1 MTAPLNPKGT
11 RRFESLQQAD
21 DGGYMEGTPAERLS
35 EVWELTR
42 EVWSLVPGE
51 DPDQPMRRDLVVLI
65 RPNR

>member
-1 MTAPLNPKGT
+1 
-11 RRFESLQQAD
+11 
-21 DGGYMEGTPAERLS
+21 MEGSAAERLA

-65 RPNR
+65 RPKA

>member
-1 MTAPLNPKGT
+1 MTAPLDRQRI
-11 RRFESLQQAD
+11 RRFESLQGAE
-21 DGGYMEGTPAERLS
+21 DGGYMEGSAAERLA

-65 RPNR
+65 RPKA